1 MVLIIRICN
10 KNRNIR
16 KIELKI
22 IKELQKGYP
31 LCEKPYKK
39 IAENLNI
46 KVEGRRSCRGIVDEK
61 TLLGIIRNMKK
72 NKVIRRTGVTLSHYR
87 LGLKSNAMVVW
98 NVDDNKVDRIGK
110 IIASFSFV
118 SHCYE
123 RIRIPNWEY
132 NLYSMVHAKTKSEL
146 SKNINKIAKAIK
158 VKDYLI
164 LNSVKEFKKT
174 SPNFN

>member
-10 KNRNIR
+10 KHKNIR

-46 KVEGRRSCRGIVDEK
+46 KDEK
-61 TLLGIIRNMKK
+61 TLLDIIRNMKK
-72 NKVIRRTGVTLSHYR
+72 NKVIRRTGVTLSHYK

-98 NVDDNKVDRIGK
+98 NVDDSRIDEVGK

-123 RIRIPNWEY
+123 RIRLPNWKY

-146 SKNINKIAKAIK
+146 SKNINKISNSIK
-158 VKDYLI
+158 IKDYIVLRS
-164 LNSVKEFKKT
+164 LKEFKKT
-174 SPNFN
+174 RPDYN